1 MTLHLPRPLPL
12 ALALSLVFGTGALQA
27 QSAPNTDTNAAA
39 AREIRI
45 AAQPLGDALNAWA
58 RQTQMQMA
66 VQHALVAGKT
76 APAVAGQLTPRQALD
91 RLLQGSGL
99 VANVQGSTVSIRRT
113 PEPGQDA
120 SLAAVTVTA
129 QGPQDGTTEG
139 TGSSTTQQ
147 MNTAKCGQGR
157 ARRRAQVGHG
167 LPDGAARRALQ
178 RGRSRAPDGT
188 HARAD
193 GVSRQTPGPS
203 LTPWKSTAV
212 KMPRR
217 RRAAARHR
225 CAAAARQHK
234 APRRPAPAAR
244 PSTGCS

>member
-1 MTLHLPRPLPL
+1 MTLHLRRPLPL
-12 ALALSLVFGTGALQA
+12 ALTLSLAFGALPLWAQA
-27 QSAPNTDTNAAA
+27 APEPAAAA

-58 RQTQMQMA
+58 RQAQMQMA
-66 VQHALVAGKT
+66 VQHALVAGKA
-76 APAVAGQLTPRQALD
+76 APAVAGSLAPRQALD

-217 RRAAARHR
+217 RRAAARYR
-225 CAAAARQHK
+225 CAAAAGPRT
-234 APRRPAPAAR
+234 APRQPAPAAR